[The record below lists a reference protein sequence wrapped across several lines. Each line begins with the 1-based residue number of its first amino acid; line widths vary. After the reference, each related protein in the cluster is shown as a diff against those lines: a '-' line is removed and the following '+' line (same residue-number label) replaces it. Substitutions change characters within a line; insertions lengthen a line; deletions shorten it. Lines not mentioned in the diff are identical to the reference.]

1 MSRNDRNLL
10 ILGSLGIVVLIII
23 FYFLLLSP
31 LLGNL
36 NEQAEAR
43 DDKQAQLD
51 QVQQEV
57 NELEEVRRNSP
68 EIERQLLELSKR
80 IPTQP
85 QIPTFVV
92 QVQEIAGSSGVT
104 QLTVEPGDA
113 EAPADGGDY
122 QVIPVTMQFNGT
134 YDEMQDFLLRTR
146 NLARLVA
153 VTDVSYCRANPNG
166 EPDPIDAEHSC
177 DVTPPEQAQEETTAA
192 GISLEVPL
200 LVEIQADIYFQP
212 KGVPSGVETTAPTP
226 AESTTPAEP
235 AEETSGG

>member
-36 NEQAEAR
+36 DEQAQAR
-43 DDKQAQLD
+43 DEKQQQLN

-57 NELEEVRRNSP
+57 NELEEVRSNSP

-92 QVQEIAGSSGVT
+92 QVQEIAGDSGVT
-104 QLTVEPGDA
+104 QLLVEPGDA
-113 EAPADGGDY
+113 AAPAGGGDY

-134 YDEMQDFLLRTR
+134 YDEMQDFLLRMR

-153 VTDVSYCRANPNG
+153 VTDVSYCRV
-166 EPDPIDAEHSC
+166 ELIDGEHSC
-177 DVTPPEQAQEETTAA
+177 PVSPPEQPEETST
-192 GISLEVPL
+192 GNVSLEVPL
-200 LVEIQADIYFQP
+200 VVEIQADVYFQP
-212 KGVPSGVETTAPTP
+212 KGVPSGVETAAPTP